1 MWEAL
6 APVIGISVVALTAS
20 AAIILRGPFGK
31 ALAERI
37 AGRASRNENDAEV
50 ERLRADMDQLR
61 GVVGELEERLDFAE
75 RLLARQREAGRLA
88 GGA

>member
-6 APVIGISVVALTAS
+6 APAMVVSVLILTAGGT
-20 AAIILRGPFGK
+20 IVLRGPLGR

-37 AGRASRNENDAEV
+37 AGHRPRDAAEA
-50 ERLRADMDQLR
+50 ERLRADVDDLR

-75 RLLARQREAGRLA
+75 RLLARQREADRLP

>member
-6 APVIGISVVALTAS
+6 APVFGISIVALTATV
-20 AAIILRGPFGK
+20 AVVLRGPLGK
-31 ALAERI
+31 AIAQRI
-37 AGRASRNENDAEV
+37 AGRRDGEGEV
-50 ERLRADMDQLR
+50 DRLRAELDQLR

-75 RLLARQREAGRLA
+75 RLLAQQREAGRLP